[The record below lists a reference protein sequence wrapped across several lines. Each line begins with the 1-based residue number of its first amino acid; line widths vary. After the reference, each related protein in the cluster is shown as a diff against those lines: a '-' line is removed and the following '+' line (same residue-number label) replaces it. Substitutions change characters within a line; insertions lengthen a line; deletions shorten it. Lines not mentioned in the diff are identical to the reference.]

1 MLFDVRT
8 YTIRP
13 MKMKEQLELYDR
25 MGRVPQTRH
34 LGQPVLF
41 LLTETGEV
49 NTYLHI
55 WAYENAADREQRR
68 AALWKDPEWMTYVQE
83 TTKLDALVHQS
94 TKLMTSVDFF
104 PFKR

>member
-8 YTIRP
+8 YTVRP
-13 MKMKEQLELYDR
+13 MKMQEQLALYDR
-25 MGRVPQTRH
+25 MGRVPQVRH
-34 LGQPVLF
+34 LGEPVLY
-41 LLTETGEV
+41 LLTETGQV

-68 AALWKDPEWMTYVQE
+68 AGLWKDPEWMAYVQE
-83 TTKLDALVHQS
+83 STKLDALVHQS
-94 TKLMTSVDFF
+94 TQLMTPVEFF

>member
-34 LGQPVLF
+34 LGQPALF
-41 LLTETGEV
+41 LLTETGQV

-55 WAYENAADREQRR
+55 WAYENAGDREQRR
-68 AALWKDPEWMTYVQE
+68 AALWKDPEWLDYVKE

-94 TKLMTSVDFF
+94 TQLMTSVDFF